1 MAVLLHH
8 SGERRI
14 TLSSPCVVGRSSA
27 CALRIDDR
35 QVSGEHARLVWT
47 GVQWEVRDLGSRNGT
62 WVDGR
67 RLTAGNP
74 EPLAQGSRIAFGRE
88 SEAWLMVDAEA
99 PTLMARNEASGELL
113 IAMGGLLALPNAD
126 TPVLVVIE
134 ETAGIWMIEQG
145 DRFEAA
151 TDQQLLDVGGE
162 AWRLLIPWVHETTL
176 GFDASLPSGDDLAL
190 RFVVSRDQEHVEL
203 IVRHAGG
210 EVAMTPRVHF
220 FVLLLL
226 ARKRLEDR
234 GRALTKQEQGWVYV
248 EELIEGLR
256 TDAERLNVDVYRIR
270 RQFTEAGIP
279 GAARLIERRRL
290 TRQLRIA
297 TDMLEVVQN

>member
-1 MAVLLHH
+1 MAALLHH

-14 TLSSPCVVGRSSA
+14 TLSSPCLIGRSSA

-47 GVQWEVRDLGSRNGT
+47 GVQWELRDLGSRNGT

-67 RLTAGNP
+67 RLTPGNP

-88 SEAWLMVDAEA
+88 SEAWLMVDAEP

-113 IAMGGLLALPNAD
+113 VATGGLLALPNAE
-126 TPVLVVIE
+126 TPVVVVIE

-151 TDQQLLDVGGE
+151 IDQQLLDVGGE
-162 AWRLLIPWVHETTL
+162 AWRLLIPWVHEMTL
-176 GFDASLPSGDDLAL
+176 GFDPSLPSGDELAL

-220 FVLLLL
+220 FLLLLL

-234 GRALTKQEQGWVYV
+234 ARALTKQEQGWVYV

-256 TDAERLNVDVYRIR
+256 TDPERLNVDVYRIR
-270 RQFTEAGIP
+270 RQFTDAGIS

-297 TDMLEVVQN
+297 TDMLEIIQN